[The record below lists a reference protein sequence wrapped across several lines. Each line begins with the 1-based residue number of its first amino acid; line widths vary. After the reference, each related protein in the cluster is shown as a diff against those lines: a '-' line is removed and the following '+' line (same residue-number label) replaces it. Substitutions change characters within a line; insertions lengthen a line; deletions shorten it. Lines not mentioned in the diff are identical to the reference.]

1 MRIFSMKPGHDG
13 AIASITDGRLDY
25 AIEAEKDSFE
35 RYTPVT
41 PSAVL
46 DSWSLSTDV
55 PDVVC
60 LSGWVKGWHSVEPP
74 LGSGYYGWA
83 EDDIRVRPTSVFGRP
98 AQLYSSTHE
107 RSHLLSAYAM
117 SPFPQGQPCYALLWE
132 GNIGAFYE
140 FDEHVRVTR
149 LKYVLEDPG
158 NKYSHLFGIAD
169 PTCPSQ
175 RGSFRFENAGKLMAL
190 AAYGERGPEDDDE
203 RALID
208 FLLSRRSVLLSTPKD
223 DFGWSKFH
231 DIGVESAEFKNLA
244 VKFSDR
250 VFTTFLDAVRPLV
263 TERRPLLVTG
273 GCGLNCDWNSRWL
286 ATGLF
291 EDVFVPPVTND
302 TGSAIGTAADA
313 QLYFTGNAKIE
324 WSVYAGT
331 EFEFD
336 GADLGAFTV
345 HESRVDDVAKL
356 LREGKILGWV
366 QGRYEMGPRALGNR
380 SILAAP
386 FEPDTRDRLN
396 RVKQRDAYRP
406 IAPVCLVEEAER
418 LFGSS
423 RESPY
428 MLFFQEVRD
437 PALAAVTHVDGSAR
451 IQTVDHD
458 QNPRLYELLAAFKGL
473 TGYGVLANTSLNFK
487 GRGFINNLSDLAR
500 YAEEHDLDGFVV
512 GDRTYLR
519 RPLEDPADPP
529 ARR

>member
-1 MRIFSMKPGHDG
+1 MRILSMKPGHDG
-13 AIASITDGRLDY
+13 AIASITDGLLDY

-46 DSWSLSTDV
+46 DSLALSTEV

-74 LGSGYYGWA
+74 LGSGYYGWS
-83 EDDIRVRPTSVFGRP
+83 EDVVQVRPTSIFGRP

-140 FDEHVRVTR
+140 LDEQVRVTR
-149 LKYVLEDPG
+149 LEYVLEDPG
-158 NKYSHLFGIAD
+158 NKYSHLFAIAD
-169 PTCPSQ
+169 PTFPSQ
-175 RGSFRFENAGKLMAL
+175 RGAFRFENAGKLMAL

-203 RALID
+203 RAIVD

-223 DFGWSKFH
+223 DFAWSKFH
-231 DIGVESAEFKNLA
+231 NIGVESTEFKNLA
-244 VKFSDR
+244 AKFSDR

-286 ATGLF
+286 DTGLF

-313 QLYFTGNAKIE
+313 QLHFTGNAKIE

-331 EFEFD
+331 EFRLDDAE
-336 GADLGAFTV
+336 LGGFTV
-345 HESRVDDVAKL
+345 HELRVDEVARL
-356 LREGKILGWV
+356 LRDGGVLGWV

-386 FEPDTRDRLN
+386 FEAGTRDRLN
-396 RVKQRDAYRP
+396 SIKQRDSYRP
-406 IAPVCLVEEAER
+406 IAPVCLAEEAER
-418 LFGSS
+418 LFGSP

-428 MLFFQEVRD
+428 MLFFQEVRS

-451 IQTVDHD
+451 IQTVNRG
-458 QNPRLYELLAAFKGL
+458 QNPLLHELLSAFKDL

-487 GRGFINNLSDLAR
+487 GRGFINSLSDLAR

-519 RPLEDPADPP
+519 RRAGGAGPP